1 MRKMKSRDEILK
13 DTKNLSGSLKQKQP
27 EEISILI
34 VIAGGSR
41 IFSIGT
47 GLLKIFEISKNTINA
62 KNIYI

>member
-1 MRKMKSRDEILK
+1 MRKMKGRDEILK
-13 DTKNLSGSLKQKQP
+13 DTKNLSGSLNQKKP

-41 IFSIGT
+41 IFSIGA
-47 GLLKIFEISKNTINA
+47 GLLRRFELSKNTINA